1 MWECHLRIKGN
12 TPGVSWSQHL
22 AISPAVCVYM
32 WVCMRLRGPVC
43 LRANIVMS
51 SAYLCVGDE
60 WPTAYNAS
68 SLPPSLSLGVMNSRH
83 VDLKL
88 KKLTEFRPQGG
99 SSPSSSSSSS
109 SLTASSTSPLSPE
122 SGSLQVTFTATC
134 SNYLDIEFSKQASL
148 ILLLIL
154 KDLLWTNS

>member
-1 MWECHLRIKGN
+1 MCQALS
-12 TPGVSWSQHL
+12 VCVC
-22 AISPAVCVYM
+22 VCVYM
-32 WVCMRLRGPVC
+32 RVCMRLRGPVC

-60 WPTAYNAS
+60 WPTAYNSS
-68 SLPPSLSLGVMNSRH
+68 SLFLLSLSLGVMNSRH

-88 KKLTEFRPQGG
+88 KKLTEIRPQGG

-122 SGSLQVTFTATC
+122 SGSMQVATFT
-134 SNYLDIEFSKQASL
+134 N
-148 ILLLIL
+148 
-154 KDLLWTNS
+154 TNSNHL

>member
-1 MWECHLRIKGN
+1 MHWELIKFSRLMKYLLIHNVWG
-12 TPGVSWSQHL
+12 GVIYESRETFQVSCAHS
-22 AISPAVCVYM
+22 ISLSLQQCVYM

-60 WPTAYNAS
+60 WPTAYNTS

-122 SGSLQVTFTATC
+122 SGGLQVTFIATC
-134 SNYLDIEFSKQASL
+134 SVFNCIF
-148 ILLLIL
+148 
-154 KDLLWTNS
+154 